1 MVNVVG
7 HDDDSGVINVVG
19 DDDDSSVVN
28 VVGDDDDSGVMMVW
42 LMWLVMKTVSQT
54 SRAPLS

>member
-1 MVNVVG
+1 MCLRG
-7 HDDDSGVINVVG
+7 DDDSGVVNVVG
-19 DDDDSSVVN
+19 DDDSGVVN

>member
-1 MVNVVG
+1 MWRG
-7 HDDDSGVINVVG
+7 CCGERGDDDSGVVNVVG

-42 LMWLVMKTVSQT
+42 LMWLVMKTVS
-54 SRAPLS
+54 